1 MRLSAFKVL
10 AKPIVAAKIKPM
22 IFKAAVKT
30 SLLGLLGLGS
40 ISLCAQA
47 ANLEPA
53 KANLK
58 SPTANM
64 QLIDLS
70 DDQVP
75 AGNGA
80 DDLSDLDMLSAA
92 DETENWTDDDIDA
105 QGDPSS
111 LDESDEVYLDIPDEV
126 AQVSLSAISPE
137 TLKTFVAAVDL
148 VRREYI
154 DPVNDEEL
162 FNNAMSGMLTKLD
175 SHAEFLDAE
184 AYENLRAFTQGDV
197 GDIGLQ
203 ADYQPEV
210 GYWVVTQVIA
220 DSPADTKGIAV
231 GDYLHQIDEF
241 KLDEYKQSNDV
252 KQLLNGI
259 AGTQVDIV
267 TSKAGRR
274 KHTVTL
280 QRNNSHPQ
288 TIGIRLIDKMAII
301 KLPAFQDNSREQILQ
316 SLTSLDAPVAGIL
329 LDLRDNPGGVL
340 TSAVKVAS
348 LFMIDTDVVQIESR
362 QKPLRVLSTQGSA
375 LLKPLPVVILQNRYS
390 ASAAEVLASS
400 LQTQKRAVIVGE
412 VSYGKGSVQSVL
424 PLNDEQAIKLT
435 VAHYLTATGKD
446 IDKIGVQPDIAL
458 SGNESTWEQQA
469 LEILSQQV
477 NSAGIRF
484 VLKSQLEQDTVK
496 QGSTKDYTNKE
507 GTAK

>member
-10 AKPIVAAKIKPM
+10 AKPIVAATIKPKV
-22 IFKAAVKT
+22 FKAAVKIG
-30 SLLGLLGLGS
+30 LLGLLGLGS
-40 ISLCAQA
+40 ISLYAQA

-64 QLIDLS
+64 QLIDLR
-70 DDQVP
+70 DDEVP
-75 AGNGA
+75 VGNEA

-92 DETENWTDDDIDA
+92 DETDNWTDDDIDA
-105 QGDPSS
+105 QGDPSA
-111 LDESDEVYLDIPDEV
+111 LDESDEVYSDIPDEV

-203 ADYQPEV
+203 AEYQPEV

-259 AGTQVDIV
+259 AGTQVDLV

-288 TIGIRLIDKMAII
+288 TIGIRLIDKMAVI

-348 LFMIDTDVVQIESR
+348 LFMTDTDVVQVESR
-362 QKPLRVLSTQGSA
+362 QKPLRVLSTQGNA

-390 ASAAEVLASS
+390 ASAAEVVASS
-400 LQTQKRAVIVGE
+400 LQTQKRAAIVGE

-446 IDKIGVQPDIAL
+446 IDKIGVQPDVIL

-477 NSAGIRF
+477 NSSGIRF
-484 VLKSQLEQDTVK
+484 VLKSQLEQDAVGTVREN
-496 QGSTKDYTNKE
+496 STK
-507 GTAK
+507 